1 MLLYV
6 CVAQLA
12 GKGTVDTLMEEL
24 EHVEP
29 AARIVWKDEE
39 GELASL
45 GAALKQVETQVKL
58 DKNEKFVREF
68 GDFHKQA
75 RTPPLTVSP
84 LLRRSDRVSSP
95 SADRDFRKQAKA
107 EWEAIQATKKAGAPR
122 RLGDAI
128 LNRPCRLEL
137 NRVSRLPSL
146 TVPPLSDRASPL

>member
-1 MLLYV
+1 MALRTPLSLLRVLLCV
-6 CVAQLA
+6 CAAQLA

-75 RTPPLTVSP
+75 RHPPP
-84 LLRRSDRVSSP
+84 DRVSSP
-95 SADRDFRKQAKA
+95 
-107 EWEAIQATKKAGAPR
+107 
-122 RLGDAI
+122 
-128 LNRPCRLEL
+128 
-137 NRVSRLPSL
+137 
-146 TVPPLSDRASPL
+146 PPL

>member
-1 MLLYV
+1 MALRTPLSFLRVLLCV
-6 CVAQLA
+6 CAAQLA
-12 GKGTVDTLMEEL
+12 GKGTVDALMEEL

-75 RTPPLTVSP
+75 RPPP
-84 LLRRSDRVSSP
+84 SDRVSSP
-95 SADRDFRKQAKA
+95 
-107 EWEAIQATKKAGAPR
+107 
-122 RLGDAI
+122 
-128 LNRPCRLEL
+128 
-137 NRVSRLPSL
+137 
-146 TVPPLSDRASPL
+146 PPL